1 MSLLKKLFSNES
13 KGLLDS
19 IGTTIDKV
27 VTSDQE
33 RSKLKNELSSIVIN
47 GLTKVT
53 EQQKEVL
60 VTEMQG
66 NFLQRSWRPILML
79 AFGGIIVSVFFILPL
94 VNIFMENPDIQQF
107 ITDFGQMDNF
117 WGLLKIGM
125 GGYVVGRSVE
135 KVSDTVTRNVDLPFL
150 KKKDREIK

>member
-1 MSLLKKLFSNES
+1 MSLLKKIFSNES